1 MAAESDAPM
10 KAAVY
15 TAYGPPE
22 VLQITDVE
30 TPIPKDN
37 EILVR
42 CTRRRYAP
50 TDTSASLRRAE
61 LVHSREHDSQP
72 VDIYHRSGQ
81 NDRRRR
87 PRYQ

>member
-1 MAAESDAPM
+1 MPLRIANDRMAAESDAPM

-30 TPIPKDN
+30 TPVPKDN
-37 EILVR
+37 EMLVG
-42 CTRRRYAP
+42 CTRRRYARP

-61 LVHSREHDSQP
+61 AGPFSRA
-72 VDIYHRSGQ
+72 
-81 NDRRRR
+81 
-87 PRYQ
+87 